1 MLKKLTTTR
10 LRIIEVLLLA
20 MLLGTLATA
29 LHGYLYAESDQLE
42 QLPLIR
48 RYLDPSFATG
58 DYSVDAMS
66 NFSPRYYFVAFM
78 GRLAKVVPLDV
89 LYLLLTCLQHA
100 GIAAVTFFAAR
111 KLFKSSD
118 LPALI
123 AMVLVMVL
131 GSIELGGAAH
141 LVASYMLPRSLML
154 FLALWCV
161 WEGINLRPARSAM
174 LAMVGSFIHPQV
186 ALQAAA
192 ISFGTIGVSLYF
204 KVADVSSIERDQSRK
219 QWLWWL
225 GAGTAFGLFNFVFWF
240 LPLRG
245 QSLSRES
252 LDYLIRF
259 RAPHVHLP
267 SMYAIEQYIGMLLFV
282 IAGVL
287 LWKMWY
293 DDPATDRPLARRFG
307 IAASLV
313 LAFLLCG
320 YIFVEW
326 IPLGP
331 FLSAQAFR
339 AVSFVK
345 WFALLLLGGVIAK
358 LITDSRPAGAWFMAS
373 AFGQS
378 QPAIVFV
385 GTLLEYL
392 KQKWSTSLSNSSYRL
407 LFILALLA
415 QLSLLAVYRGGRE
428 ALALIVVFSVVLLFV
443 FVKHSLLRNSAAIV
457 GTIAVF
463 CVLLASINA
472 LKLPIPR
479 SITSRIVEPKTPN
492 EVAIEGIAKFA
503 QTHTPRGSIFLT
515 PPDFGRFRLASER
528 ALLVDFKMF
537 PFSERDI
544 HEWRARMN
552 AAYGP
557 ITGAGWTALESM
569 QENYKKISDSKI
581 RELAGSYN
589 LSYVVLPSETPTN
602 LLTLFSNET
611 YKLAKIE

>member
-1 MLKKLTTTR
+1 MLHKLTTTR
-10 LRIIEVLLLA
+10 LRIVEVLLLA
-20 MLLGTLATA
+20 TLLGTLATV

-48 RYLDPSFATG
+48 RYLDPSFAAG

-66 NFSPRYYFVAFM
+66 SFSPRYYFVAFM
-78 GRLAKVVPLDV
+78 GTLAKVIPLDV

-100 GIAAVTFFAAR
+100 GTAAVTFFAAR
-111 KLFKSSD
+111 RLFKSGD

-131 GSIELGGAAH
+131 GSVELGGAAH
-141 LVASYMLPRSLML
+141 LVASNMLPRSLML

-161 WEGINLRPARSAM
+161 WEGINLRPDRCAA
-174 LAMVGSFIHPQV
+174 LAMVGSFMHPQV
-186 ALQAAA
+186 ALQAAV
-192 ISFGTIGVSLYF
+192 IGFGTIGFSLF
-204 KVADVSSIERDQSRK
+204 LKLAEPTIIERDQLRK
-219 QWLWWL
+219 RWLWWL
-225 GAGTAFGLFNFVFWF
+225 GSGIAFGLFNFVFWF
-240 LPLRG
+240 LPLHG
-245 QSLSRES
+245 QSPSRES
-252 LDYLIRF
+252 LDYLIKF

-267 SMYAIEQYIGMLLFV
+267 STYATEQYVGMLLFV
-282 IAGVL
+282 VTGAL
-287 LWKMWY
+287 LWKLWH
-293 DDPATDRPLARRFG
+293 DDPTTDRLLARRFG

-313 LAFLLCG
+313 LAFLVCG
-320 YIFVEW
+320 YVFVEW

-339 AVSFVK
+339 AVSFIK
-345 WFALLLLGGVIAK
+345 WFGLLLLGGAIAK
-358 LITDSRPAGAWFMAS
+358 LITSTRPAGAWFLTS
-373 AFGQS
+373 AFGQA
-378 QPAIVFV
+378 QPAIIFV

-392 KQKWSTSLSNSSYRL
+392 KQKWNNTLNNSSYRL
-407 LFILALLA
+407 LFILTLLA
-415 QLSLLAVYRGGRE
+415 QLALLAIYRGGRE
-428 ALALIVVFSVVLLFV
+428 ALALIVMFSVVILFV
-443 FVKHSLLRNSAAIV
+443 FLKHSLLRNSAAIV
-457 GTIAVF
+457 GTFAAF
-463 CVLLASINA
+463 CILLASINA

-602 LLTLFSNET
+602 LLTLFSNES

>member
-1 MLKKLTTTR
+1 MITAR
-10 LRIIEVLLLA
+10 LRIVEVLLLA

-48 RYLDPSFATG
+48 RYLDPTFAVG

-66 NFSPRYYFVAFM
+66 SFSPRYFVAFM
-78 GRLAKVVPLDV
+78 GTLAKVIPLNV

-123 AMVLVMVL
+123 ATVLVMVL
-131 GSIELGGAAH
+131 GSVELGGAAH
-141 LVASYMLPRSLML
+141 LVASYMLPRSLIL
-154 FLALWCV
+154 FIALWCV
-161 WEGINLRPARSAM
+161 WEGINLRPARCAL
-174 LAMVGSFIHPQV
+174 LAMVGSFVHPQV

-192 ISFGTIGVSLYF
+192 IGFGTIGVSLFF
-204 KVADVSSIERDQSRK
+204 KVADQATEVRGQIRK

-225 GAGTAFGLFNFVFWF
+225 GSGISFGLFNFIFWF

-267 SMYAIEQYIGMLLFV
+267 STYSIEQYVGMLLFV

-293 DDPATDRPLARRFG
+293 DDPTTDRLLARRFG
-307 IAASLV
+307 IGASLV
-313 LAFLLCG
+313 LAFLACG

-326 IPLGP
+326 FSFGP

-339 AVSFVK
+339 AVSFIK
-345 WFALLLLGGVIAK
+345 WFGLLLLGGAIAK
-358 LITDSRPAGAWFMAS
+358 LITSSRPAGAWFLTS
-373 AFGQS
+373 AFGQA
-378 QPAIVFV
+378 QPAIFFV

-392 KQKWSTSLSNSSYRL
+392 KQKWDTTLSNSSYRL
-407 LFILALLA
+407 FFILALLA
-415 QLSLLAVYRGGRE
+415 QLTLLVVYRGGRE
-428 ALALIVVFSVVLLFV
+428 ALALVVMFSVALLFV
-443 FVKHSLLRNSAAIV
+443 SLKYSLLRNAAAIL
-457 GTIAVF
+457 GTFAAF
-463 CVLLASINA
+463 CILLASINA

-479 SITSRIVEPKTPN
+479 SITSRIVEPKSAN
-492 EVAIEGIAKFA
+492 EVAIEGIARFA
-503 QTHTPRGSIFLT
+503 NRHTPSGSIFLT
-515 PPDFGRFRLASER
+515 PP
-528 ALLVDFKMF
+528 
-537 PFSERDI
+537 
-544 HEWRARMN
+544 
-552 AAYGP
+552 
-557 ITGAGWTALESM
+557 
-569 QENYKKISDSKI
+569 
-581 RELAGSYN
+581 
-589 LSYVVLPSETPTN
+589 
-602 LLTLFSNET
+602 
-611 YKLAKIE
+611 